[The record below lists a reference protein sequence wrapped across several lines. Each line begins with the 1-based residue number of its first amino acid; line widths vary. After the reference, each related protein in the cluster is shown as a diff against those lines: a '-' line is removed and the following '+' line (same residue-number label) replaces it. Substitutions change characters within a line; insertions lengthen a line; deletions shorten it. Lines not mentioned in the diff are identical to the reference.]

1 MSESK
6 KTDKSDGILGD
17 TIKKVV
23 SIGIGAAFMTEES
36 VKKVLE
42 DLPLPKDIVSGL
54 VTNAK
59 KTKEDFVVS
68 VREELRSYLK
78 NVDPKTIVESI
89 LEDYEVT
96 VSFKKKENKSEE

>member
-36 VKKVLE
+36 VKKVLD

-68 VREELRSYLK
+68 VREELRNYLK

-89 LEDYEVT
+89 LEDYEIT
-96 VSFKKKENKSEE
+96 VSFKKKEDKSEK

>member
-36 VKKVLE
+36 VKKVLD

-54 VTNAK
+54 MTNAK
-59 KTKEDFVVS
+59 KTKEDFVIS

-96 VSFKKKENKSEE
+96 VSFKKKEKKSEK

>member
-36 VKKVLE
+36 VKKVLD

-68 VREELRSYLK
+68 VREELRNYLK

-96 VSFKKKENKSEE
+96 VSFKKKEDKSEK